1 MNFSTLW
8 SSLVSIFLLASIT
21 KSSETFAINFDD
33 IPLGTTL
40 VDGQYGWYDF
50 GTGPGGQSVALSDD
64 GSNSVVG
71 PGSSGFV
78 SRGSDSINSIYYGS
92 DSVTM
97 EWDIELRGV
106 SSGLFLG
113 RDLDGDGVLENA
125 NQSPADQGFEG
136 LIGFRVE
143 SNRIRI
149 RYWELDSSG
158 VLIDNEL
165 IEWLEFDTS
174 DQDLHCSVEM
184 TNTSSHEM
192 ILRVALS
199 DLSGVVA
206 DQEIAI
212 DFVGPHLWD
221 EIDGIAIRADLCCT
235 KVDNIVFSSEAIPCP
250 ADLTGDGQLDFFDVS
265 GFLVLFQLNDPA
277 ADFTG
282 DGQLDF
288 FDVSAFLASYARGC
302 P

>member
-1 MNFSTLW
+1 MRCSRLW
-8 SSLVSIFLLASIT
+8 ASILVVASAVSVVKSSQSVSIT
-21 KSSETFAINFDD
+21 FDD
-33 IPLGTTL
+33 IPLGTNL

-106 SSGLFLG
+106 SSELFLG

-136 LIGFRVE
+136 LIGFAVE

-149 RYWELDSSG
+149 RYWELDSFG
-158 VLIDNEL
+158 VRIDNQL
-165 IEWLEFDTS
+165 IEWLEFDTA

-199 DLSGVVA
+199 DLSGVVV

-265 GFLVLFQLNDPA
+265 GFLVLFQLNDPV
-277 ADFTG
+277 ADFNG
-282 DGQLDF
+282 DSQFDF
-288 FDVSAFLASYARGC
+288 FDVSQFLSEYAAGC